1 MRAGREEGGKLME
14 NSCYPVAL
22 NLQGK
27 RCLVVGGGALAEEK
41 VEGLLR
47 SGAEVVV
54 VSSEPEPQLIELA
67 AAHEIM
73 LCLRPYERGDLDG
86 VHLVLAASDDRA
98 LNAVVAHDARAEDIL
113 VNAVD
118 DIPNCD
124 FFAVSIVRRGD
135 LQIAISTNGL
145 SPAFARWM
153 REYLDAWLPYELGDL
168 LSILAEVRREVK
180 EEGAI
185 PPYERWRAAIDDDVF
200 TRLRHSDRE
209 GARRQI
215 VATLRDERENLDL
228 VGAPDWVEA

>member
-1 MRAGREEGGKLME
+1 ME
-14 NSCYPVAL
+14 YNCYPVAL

-54 VSSEPEPQLIELA
+54 VSPEAESRLVELSA
-67 AAHEIM
+67 ADEIV
-73 LCLRPYERGDLDG
+73 LYRRPYERGDLDG

-98 LNAVVAHDARAEDIL
+98 LNAAVAHDARAEDIL
-113 VNAVD
+113 VNAID

-168 LSILAEVRREVK
+168 LSILADVRREVK
-180 EEGAI
+180 EEGTI
-185 PPYERWRAAIDDDVF
+185 PSYERWQAAIDDDVL
-200 TRLRHSDRE
+200 TRLRHGDRD

-215 VATLRDERENLDL
+215 VTTLRDERESLDL
-228 VGAPDWVEA
+228 VGAPAWVEA

>member
-1 MRAGREEGGKLME
+1 VEY
-14 NSCYPVAL
+14 NCYPVAL

-54 VSSEPEPQLIELA
+54 VSPEPEPRLVELA
-67 AAHEIM
+67 AADEIV
-73 LCLRPYERGDLDG
+73 LLKRPYERGDLNG
-86 VHLVLAASDDRA
+86 VHLVLAASEDRA
-98 LNAVVAHDARAEDIL
+98 LNAAVAHDARAEDIL

-153 REYLDAWLPYELGDL
+153 REYLDAWLPYELGEL
-168 LSILAEVRREVK
+168 LSILAEVRRAVK
-180 EEGAI
+180 EEGTI
-185 PPYERWRAAIDDDVF
+185 PPYERWQAAIDDDVF
-200 TRLRHSDRE
+200 TRLRHGDRE

-215 VATLRDERENLDL
+215 VTTLRDEQDSHDL
-228 VGAPDWVEA
+228 VGTPAWVEG